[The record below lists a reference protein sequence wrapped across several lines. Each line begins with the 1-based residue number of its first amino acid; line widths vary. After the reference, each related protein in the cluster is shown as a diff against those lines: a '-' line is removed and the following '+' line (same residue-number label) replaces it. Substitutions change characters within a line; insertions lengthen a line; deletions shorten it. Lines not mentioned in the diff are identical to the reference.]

1 MKKISKEEILLDK
14 VYTKCI
20 DTLKLIKD
28 NSEYDDTRKDIQKI
42 VKDLMKKSEKY
53 I

>member
-1 MKKISKEEILLDK
+1 MIKENKEEILLDK

-20 DTLKLIKD
+20 EVLKLIKD
-28 NSEYDDTRKDIQKI
+28 NPEYDDTRKDIQKA
-42 VKDLMKKSEKY
+42 VKDLMEKSEKY